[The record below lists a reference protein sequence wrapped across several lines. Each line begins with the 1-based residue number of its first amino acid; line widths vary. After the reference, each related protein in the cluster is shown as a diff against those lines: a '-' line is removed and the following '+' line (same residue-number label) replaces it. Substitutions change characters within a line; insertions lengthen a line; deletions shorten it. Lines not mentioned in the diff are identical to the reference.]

1 MRTAKVFR
9 SGNSQ
14 AVRIPVE
21 FQFDTD
27 EVEIFRRDDELKIK
41 KTDSENKLLGQRY
54 TPDPQILYL
63 NFYLPVWSTFIP
75 CPLSFVLFILPFTFF
90 LLPLSKIPSHEIKNC
105 FCHAS
110 ANHYCRFFR

>member
-27 EVEIFRRDDELKIK
+27 EVEIFRRNDELVLRK
-41 KTDSENKLLGQRY
+41 KAKSLEQAFHLLGSLPADFMTERY
-54 TPDPQILYL
+54 EKHLSGHPQDD
-63 NFYLPVWSTFIP
+63 LPQERAG
-75 CPLSFVLFILPFTFF
+75 L
-90 LLPLSKIPSHEIKNC
+90 
-105 FCHAS
+105 
-110 ANHYCRFFR
+110 

>member
-27 EVEIFRRDDELKIK
+27 EVEIFRRDDELILRK
-41 KTDSENKLLGQRY
+41 KAKSLEQA
-54 TPDPQILYL
+54 
-63 NFYLPVWSTFIP
+63 FYL
-75 CPLSFVLFILPFTFF
+75 LSSLPADFMVERKDDRPQERTG
-90 LLPLSKIPSHEIKNC
+90 L
-105 FCHAS
+105 
-110 ANHYCRFFR
+110 

>member
-27 EVEIFRRDDELKIK
+27 EVEIFRRDDELILRK
-41 KTDSENKLLGQRY
+41 KAKSLEQAFHLLSSLPADFMAERK
-54 TPDPQILYL
+54 DDLPQERAGL
-63 NFYLPVWSTFIP
+63 
-75 CPLSFVLFILPFTFF
+75 
-90 LLPLSKIPSHEIKNC
+90 
-105 FCHAS
+105 
-110 ANHYCRFFR
+110 

>member
-27 EVEIFRRDDELKIK
+27 EVEIFRRDDELVLRK
-41 KTDSENKLLGQRY
+41 KAQSLEKA
-54 TPDPQILYL
+54 
-63 NFYLPVWSTFIP
+63 FYLLAS
-75 CPLSFVLFILPFTFF
+75 LPTDF
-90 LLPLSKIPSHEIKNC
+90 LAERRDDLPHINQ
-105 FCHAS
+105 
-110 ANHYCRFFR
+110 

>member
-27 EVEIFRRDDELKIK
+27 EVEIFRRDDELVLRK
-41 KTDSENKLLGQRY
+41 KAKSLAQAFHLL
-54 TPDPQILYL
+54 TSLPDDFLAERIDELPQARAGL
-63 NFYLPVWSTFIP
+63 
-75 CPLSFVLFILPFTFF
+75 
-90 LLPLSKIPSHEIKNC
+90 
-105 FCHAS
+105 
-110 ANHYCRFFR
+110 